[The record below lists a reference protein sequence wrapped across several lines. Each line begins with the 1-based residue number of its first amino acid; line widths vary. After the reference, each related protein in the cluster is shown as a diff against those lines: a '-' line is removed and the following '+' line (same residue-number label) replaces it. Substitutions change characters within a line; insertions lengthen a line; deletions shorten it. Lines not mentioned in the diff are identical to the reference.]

1 MSKRTGIML
10 CYPLEEKRILKWQPP
25 YLCQPKL
32 DGIRCRAIR
41 HGSSYILLSSEENV
55 IFLPHI
61 VEALNQLPMDELYGY
76 LEFDGELYLHGWS
89 MEQINSVCSRKV
101 NPHPD
106 AEKIQLH
113 IFDIAK
119 EDHPQ
124 YLRMHNLMNLNL
136 WNPLVLCSPTICNT
150 MQEIIEAYN
159 AFLSEGYEGIIVR
172 HFAAGY
178 VRKRSTFIL
187 KFKPKKEDTYLIVSW
202 EEEKSID
209 KVPKGTLGA
218 LVCWDGT
225 NHFSVGSGLTD
236 RMRKELWE
244 IREELPGKYV
254 RIGYQHLTSTNKV
267 PRFPIFMEIVEGGE
281 DR

>member
-1 MSKRTGIML
+1 ML

-25 YLCQPKL
+25 YICQPKL

-61 VEALNQLPMDELYGY
+61 VEALNLLPMDELYGY
-76 LEFDGELYLHGWS
+76 PEFDGELYTHGWPL
-89 MEQINSVCSRKV
+89 EQINGVCSRTV

-113 IFDIAK
+113 IFDIIH
-119 EDHPQ
+119 EGQPQ
-124 YLRMHNLMNLNL
+124 YLRIYRLMSTDLQE
-136 WNPLVLCSPTICNT
+136 PLVFCRSTICNT
-150 MQEIIEAYN
+150 MQEIMEAYD

-178 VRKRSTFIL
+178 VRKRSTYIL
-187 KFKPKKEDTYLIVSW
+187 KFKPKKEDTYLITSW
-202 EEEKSID
+202 EEEQSIE

-225 NHFSVGSGLTD
+225 NHFSVGSGLTNQL
-236 RMRKELWE
+236 RKELWE
-244 IREELPGKYV
+244 MRDQLPGKYV

-267 PRFPIFMEIVEGGE
+267 PRFPIFIEIVEKE
-281 DR
+281 DKDV